1 MYAEPNILF
10 QLNFCERTHFHWSP
24 ILFLPCHSVCI
35 SVKIIGFYL
44 AYIKYSSS
52 SIFSGI
58 FVRDQRCG
66 WYCFVCAYLLYL
78 VGIYWWP
85 SALFVQ
91 FCVHAVWNRNSYR
104 ARVRHQGSQRTVV
117 TSLFH
122 FLFFSILD
130 TISDSISF
138 SKTPTHFLFP
148 FSCAFNLEMQ
158 AKRDPITRFSRFEG
172 DGAANRRRQGGQ
184 PRRSHRH
191 ARSCRAIHP
200 RWGAVCRR
208 RGGLP
213 LPSSLP
219 LRFDCIEAQYAGEEK
234 WMCAEFVAPFV
245 SPASWGSSPETRRQ
259 LRRGRRSIASPALR
273 WIEGDRQWDGR
284 GSHLSSSLLCV
295 SELLGELI
303 LLLSTSTTATI
314 VEPSIQVTASS
325 CIAPSCLPPKT
336 MASSSYVAPQHQH
349 PICLTFWNCFC
360 NYMSRV
366 RIL

>member
-1 MYAEPNILF
+1 MPSTSRCRRKGI
-10 QLNFCERTHFHWSP
+10 QSP
-24 ILFLPCHSVCI
+24 DSPDLREMGRRIAGDKEGSRV
-35 SVKIIGFYL
+35 
-44 AYIKYSSS
+44 
-52 SIFSGI
+52 
-58 FVRDQRCG
+58 D
-66 WYCFVCAYLLYL
+66 L
-78 VGIYWWP
+78 VVMP
-85 SALFVQ
+85 AV
-91 FCVHAVWNRNSYR
+91 AVW
-104 ARVRHQGSQRTVV
+104 
-117 TSLFH
+117 F
-122 FLFFSILD
+122 I
-130 TISDSISF
+130 
-138 SKTPTHFLFP
+138 
-148 FSCAFNLEMQ
+148 C
-158 AKRDPITRFSRFEG
+158 
-172 DGAANRRRQGGQ
+172 
-184 PRRSHRH
+184 
-191 ARSCRAIHP
+191 
-200 RWGAVCRR
+200 WGAVCWR

-219 LRFDCIEAQYAGEEK
+219 RRFDCIEAQYAGEEK
-234 WMCAEFVAPFV
+234 GMCAEFVAPFV

-284 GSHLSSSLLCV
+284 GSHLSSPLLFG

-366 RIL
+366 GIL